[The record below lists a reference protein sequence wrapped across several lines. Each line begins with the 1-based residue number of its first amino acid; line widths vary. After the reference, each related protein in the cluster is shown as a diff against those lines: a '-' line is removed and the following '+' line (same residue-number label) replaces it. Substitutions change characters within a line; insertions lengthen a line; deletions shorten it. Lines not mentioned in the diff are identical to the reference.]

1 MVQETDP
8 IAAIRSGFF
17 LECDELLE
25 RLTDALGAPG
35 LGSPG
40 DEGIHVAFRAVHS
53 IKGGAAAVGLSEL
66 VIFAHEMEIQLDLLR
81 SGHGQLTPG
90 LTADLLRATDRLATL
105 VDDARPGVE
114 LPEAAGELRPGPAP
128 QDRRGA
134 AQDAAPTPPPIG
146 AGEPPWVI
154 HFRPGADL
162 YASGNETLHLLN
174 ALAGLGDAEV
184 VCDTTD
190 LPALADLN
198 PEEGVLTWSIRL
210 TTLLAETAIRAVF
223 DFVEDLCDLTI
234 ARDAGERHSPDLPPS
249 VTGTF
254 TDGPVPDG
262 PVPAP
267 TRPTTEAATVR
278 VDLERIDR
286 LMNLVGELVI
296 NQSILAQT
304 LDRAR
309 AQTPDRAPLAGAPN
323 AATDR
328 YSPTMLALE
337 TLEVLTRDVQDAVMA
352 IRAQSVKPLFQRM
365 NRILREASATL
376 GKPAEL
382 ICLGTATEVDRSVIE
397 RLAEPLTHMIRNAI
411 DHGLEPMNDRQKSGK
426 PDTGRI
432 TLSAAHRAGRVIIE
446 LSDDGGGI
454 QRDRVREAAV
464 AKGLILADAS
474 LTDAETDAL
483 LFHPGF
489 STAHEV
495 SAMSGRG
502 VGLDVVHAAIRALGG
517 RISIRSEPGQG
528 TRFTISLPLTLAVL
542 EGMVVRAGGQ
552 TLVVP
557 LAAVLETAALADASF
572 REVAGG
578 QRLIRLRDQYTS
590 ICDLAATLGFGAAS
604 CDQTRRI
611 AILVSDEDDRR
622 VALIVD
628 QVIDQRQVVIKGLR
642 DACGTIPGIAAA
654 TILGDGRVAL
664 IVDPDGLL
672 RLASN
677 RDGQPD
683 AALNARRARTT
694 A

>member
-35 LGSPG
+35 LGMPG
-40 DEGIHVAFRAVHS
+40 DEGIHIAFRAVHS
-53 IKGGAAAVGLSEL
+53 IKGGAAAFGLTEL
-66 VIFAHEMEIQLDLLR
+66 VIFAHEMENHLDLLR
-81 SGHGQLTPG
+81 SGHGQLTLA
-90 LTADLLRATDRLATL
+90 LTADLMRAADRLATL
-105 VDDARPGVE
+105 VDDARLG
-114 LPEAAGELRPGPAP
+114 LDMPEAASEFLPEPAP
-128 QDRRGA
+128 QERRGA
-134 AQDAAPTPPPIG
+134 AQDASPTPPPI
-146 AGEPPWVI
+146 ASGEQPWVV

-162 YASGNETLHLLN
+162 YATGNETLHLLN
-174 ALAGLGDAEV
+174 ALAELGDAEV
-184 VCDTTD
+184 VCDTTA
-190 LPALADLN
+190 LPALANLN
-198 PEEGVLTWSIRL
+198 PEEGVLTWTISL
-210 TTLLAETAIRAVF
+210 TTVSAEPAIREVF

-234 ARDAGERHSPDLPPS
+234 TRKACGRRSPAVPPS
-249 VTGTF
+249 VTGKF
-254 TDGPVPDG
+254 RDGPVTA
-262 PVPAP
+262 AP
-267 TRPTTEAATVR
+267 TRPTIEAATVR

-296 NQSILAQT
+296 NQSILAQS
-304 LDRAR
+304 LDRAL
-309 AQTPDRAPLAGAPN
+309 AQTLAQTLDRAPLAGAPN
-323 AATDR
+323 NGTDR

-337 TLEVLTRDVQDAVMA
+337 TLEVLTRGIQDAVMA

-382 ICLGTATEVDRSVIE
+382 ICLGEATEVDRSIIE

-411 DHGLEPMNDRQKSGK
+411 DHGLEPTKDRQQSGK

-454 QRDRVREAAV
+454 RRDRVREAAV

-474 LTDAETDAL
+474 LNDAETDAL

-489 STAHEV
+489 STAREV

-572 REVAGG
+572 RDVAGG

-664 IVDPDGLL
+664 IVDPDGLF

-683 AALNARRARTT
+683 AALNALRAG
-694 A
+694 